1 MAAASERVACIG
13 LGRMGVGIARNIRK
27 AGFPLVVYNRTAAK
41 AAPLLDAG
49 ARLASSPREAAAGA
63 DVVVTSLMD
72 DRSVHEALEG
82 PDGIL
87 AGLVRG
93 AIHVGTTTVSPGC
106 ARAVAALHAAH
117 GSRYV
122 AAPVLG
128 RPDVAEAGQLRA
140 FVAGDPD
147 AIARCEPV
155 LRAYTAGVLRMGPDP
170 PVANSLKLAVNYML
184 SVGIDLMAQVYA
196 FAEKSGIDAEVMG
209 QVMAMLFAS
218 PALPGYSDRIR
229 NRAFDE
235 VGFALPAGLK
245 DVDLFLDAS
254 ADARAPLPF
263 AAIVRDHLVAALAR
277 GLEHKDWS
285 AVSEIARLSAGLE

>member
-1 MAAASERVACIG
+1 MAGAIERVACIG
-13 LGRMGVGIARNIRK
+13 LGRMGAGIARNIQK
-27 AGFPLVVYNRTAAK
+27 GGFRLVVYNRTAAK
-41 AAPLLDAG
+41 AEPLVQAG
-49 ARLASSPREAAAGA
+49 ARRAGSAREAVAGA

-72 DRSVHEALEG
+72 DRSVLDALEG
-82 PDGIL
+82 PDGVL
-87 AGLVRG
+87 AGLSRD
-93 AIHVGTTTVSPGC
+93 AIHIGATTVSPRC
-106 ARAVAALHAAH
+106 AREVAALHAAH
-117 GSRYV
+117 GSRFV

-128 RPDVAEAGQLRA
+128 RPDVAEAGQLHT

-155 LRAYTAGVLRMGPDP
+155 LQAYTAGVLNLGPNP
-170 PVANSLKLAVNYML
+170 AVASSLKLAVNYIL
-184 SVGIDLMAQVYA
+184 SVGIDLMGQVYA
-196 FAEKSGIDAEVMG
+196 FAEKSGIDANLMG
-209 QVMAMLFAS
+209 QVMATLFAS

-254 ADARAPLPF
+254 AEARAPLPF
-263 AAIVRDHLVAALAR
+263 AAIVRDHVVAALAR

-285 AVSEIARLSAGLE
+285 AVSEIARVNAGLA